1 MRFDDLRKT
10 STSDT
15 PSEVVD
21 MVIRVMPPDVEGMLT
36 GLEFSGVE
44 ELANAMSVAWYVVAT
59 DKWLNSKATQMT
71 IPGAAI
77 LLARA
82 KRIMTGANV
91 GRTIMAAAEAMWL
104 RHFEF
109 ENLKKRRNAVLCAKR
124 DAKVFQRAERR
135 VRAVYGFGDAEME
148 HLRYFVCQARK
159 DDADPAL
166 NRSLYIYSKEKMT
179 GKTTVARVIAGI
191 LNGAGCWRECSGDF
205 FSDIPCELQF
215 GTFERPK
222 ATRYACVVMDE
233 AFAGKST
240 AKYYGKFKTAMTSDK
255 CQVEVKF
262 GGKYDVKCRRNYIF
276 TSNNDISSVVADE
289 SERRMC
295 VIAMHKP
302 QAMSY
307 EAIYD
312 LWRDFIVNAPD
323 EEDTAAWY
331 ARTMPAVKGEA
342 GVQSDD
348 IVSALLGD
356 EMRKLVTQEQQ
367 AGLYQLA
374 YPKFFTDWLA
384 KSYDVRKM
392 SGLIK
397 EAVVAAYGEPK
408 SSGNRKYY
416 NISDLLAI
424 IAGGMAE
431 PLVFVTEE
439 KEDINDLPY

>member
-1 MRFDDLRKT
+1 MRFDDLKKN

-21 MVIRVMPPDVEGMLT
+21 MVMRVMPPDVDGMLT
-36 GLEFSGVE
+36 GLEFASVE

-91 GRTIMAAAEAMWL
+91 GRTIMAAAEAMWM

-109 ENLKKRRNAVLCAKR
+109 ENLKKRRNAVLSVKR
-124 DAKVFQRAERR
+124 DVKVFQHAERR

-179 GKTTVARVIAGI
+179 GKTTVARAIAGI

-262 GGKYDVKCRRNYIF
+262 GGKYDVRCRRNYIF

-295 VIAMHKP
+295 VLSMRKP
-302 QAMSY
+302 EAMSY
-307 EAIYD
+307 DDIYS
-312 LWRDFIVNAPD
+312 LWRDYIVNAPED
-323 EEDTAAWY
+323 PDTAEWY
-331 ARTMPAVKGEA
+331 RRTMPAVKGEA

-356 EMRKLVTQEQQ
+356 EMRQRVTQAQQ

-374 YPKFFTDWLA
+374 YPKFFTDWLSQ
-384 KSYDVRKM
+384 SYDVRKL

-397 EAVVAAYGEPK
+397 EAVVSAYGEPK

-416 NISDLLAI
+416 NISELLTI
-424 IAGGMAE
+424 IAGGMVE
-431 PLVFVTEE
+431 FPGDNELE
-439 KEDINDLPY
+439 LPY

>member
-1 MRFDDLRKT
+1 MRFDDLKKT

-21 MVIRVMPPDVEGMLT
+21 MVMRVIPPDVEGMLT
-36 GLEFSGVE
+36 GLEFSSAE
-44 ELANAMSVAWYVVAT
+44 ELADAMSVAWYVVAT

-91 GRTIMAAAEAMWL
+91 GRTIMAAAEAMWM

-109 ENLKKRRNAVLCAKR
+109 ENLKKRRNAVLSVER
-124 DAKVFQRAERR
+124 DAKVFQYAERR

-179 GKTTVARVIAGI
+179 GKTTVARAIAGI
-191 LNGAGCWRECSGDF
+191 LNGAGCWSECSGDF

-262 GGKYDVKCRRNYIF
+262 GGKYDVRCRRNYIF

-295 VIAMHKP
+295 VLSMRKP
-302 QAMSY
+302 EAMSY
-307 EAIYD
+307 DDIYA
-312 LWRDFIVNAPD
+312 LWRDYIVNATEDP
-323 EEDTAAWY
+323 DTAEWY
-331 ARTMPAVKGEA
+331 RRTMPAVKGEA

-356 EMRKLVTQEQQ
+356 EMRQRVTQAQQ

-374 YPKFFTDWLA
+374 YPKFFTDWLSQ
-384 KSYDVRKM
+384 SYDVRKL

-416 NISDLLAI
+416 NISDLLTL
-424 IAGGMAE
+424 IAGGMVEYPADNG
-431 PLVFVTEE
+431 F
-439 KEDINDLPY
+439 EDDGLPY

>member
-1 MRFDDLRKT
+1 MRFGDLDLT
-10 STSDT
+10 STGDRPSDVT
-15 PSEVVD
+15 AKVLELVPPEVEK
-21 MVIRVMPPDVEGMLT
+21 MMEE
-36 GLEFSGVE
+36 LEFSSSE
-44 ELANAMSVAWYVVAT
+44 ELAQAMQVAWYIIAT
-59 DKWLNSKATQMT
+59 DKYLNAKTTQLT

-82 KRIMTGANV
+82 KKIMTGANV
-91 GRTIMAAAEAMWL
+91 GRTITAAAETMWM
-104 RHFEF
+104 RFFEG
-109 ENLKKRRNAVLCAKR
+109 ENLKKRRNAVLS
-124 DAKVFQRAERR
+124 AERDEKVYR
-135 VRAVYGFGDAEME
+135 TALNRIRSVYGFSGTETE

-166 NRSLYIYSKEKMT
+166 NRALYICSKEKMT
-179 GKTTVARVIAGI
+179 GKTTVARAIAGI
-191 LNGAGCWRECSGDF
+191 LNGAGCWKECSGDF

-262 GGKYDVKCRRNYIF
+262 GGKYDVRCRRNYIF

-295 VIAMHKP
+295 VIGMKRPEAMD
-302 QAMSY
+302 Y
-307 EAIYD
+307 DAIYQ
-312 LWRDFIVNAPD
+312 LWRDYIVNAPD
-323 EEDTAAWY
+323 EEDTAEWY
-331 ARTMPAVKGEA
+331 RRTMPSVKGEA

-356 EMRKLVTQEQQ
+356 EMRQRITQAQQ

-384 KSYDVRKM
+384 QSYDVRKL

-397 EAVVAAYGEPK
+397 EAVVTAYGQPK
-408 SSGNRKYY
+408 ESGNRKYY
-416 NISDLLAI
+416 NISDLLSLI
-424 IAGGMAE
+424 NGGLVEQSTVLE
-431 PLVFVTEE
+431 PM
-439 KEDINDLPY
+439 DDDGLPY

>member
-1 MRFDDLRKT
+1 MRFDDLKKT

-21 MVIRVMPPDVEGMLT
+21 MVMRVMPPDVEGMLT
-36 GLEFSGVE
+36 GLEFSSVE
-44 ELANAMSVAWYVVAT
+44 ELAEAMSVAWYVVAT

-91 GRTIMAAAEAMWL
+91 GRTIMAAAEAMWM

-109 ENLKKRRNAVLCAKR
+109 ENLKKRRNAVLGAER
-124 DAKVFQRAERR
+124 DAKVFQYAERR

-179 GKTTVARVIAGI
+179 GKTTVARAIAGI

-262 GGKYDVKCRRNYIF
+262 GGKYDVRCRRNYIF

-295 VIAMHKP
+295 VLSMRKP
-302 QAMSY
+302 EAMSY
-307 EAIYD
+307 DDIYS
-312 LWRDFIVNAPD
+312 LWRDYIVNATED
-323 EEDTAAWY
+323 HDTADWY
-331 ARTMPAVKGEA
+331 RRTMPAVKGEA

-356 EMRKLVTQEQQ
+356 EMRQRVTQAQQ

-384 KSYDVRKM
+384 QSYDVRKL

-416 NISDLLAI
+416 NISDLLTL
-424 IAGGMAE
+424 IAGGMVEYPADNG
-431 PLVFVTEE
+431 F
-439 KEDINDLPY
+439 EDDGLPY

>member
-1 MRFDDLRKT
+1 MRFDDLKKT

-21 MVIRVMPPDVEGMLT
+21 MVMRVMPPDVEGMLT
-36 GLEFSGVE
+36 GLEFASVE
-44 ELANAMSVAWYVVAT
+44 ELAEAMSVAWYVVAT

-91 GRTIMAAAEAMWL
+91 GRTIMAAAEAMWM

-109 ENLKKRRNAVLCAKR
+109 ENLKKRRNAVLSVER
-124 DAKVFQRAERR
+124 DAKVFQYADRR

-148 HLRYFVCQARK
+148 HIRYFVCQARK

-179 GKTTVARVIAGI
+179 GKTTVARAIAGI

-262 GGKYDVKCRRNYIF
+262 GGKYDVRCSRNYIF

-295 VIAMHKP
+295 VLSMRKP
-302 QAMSY
+302 EAMSY
-307 EAIYD
+307 DDIYS
-312 LWRDFIVNAPD
+312 LWRDYIVNAAEDP
-323 EEDTAAWY
+323 DTAEWY
-331 ARTMPAVKGEA
+331 RRTMPAVKGEA

-356 EMRKLVTQEQQ
+356 EMRQRVTQAQQ

-374 YPKFFTDWLA
+374 YPKFFTDWLSQ
-384 KSYDVRKM
+384 SYDVRKL

-416 NISDLLAI
+416 NISDLLTL
-424 IAGGMAE
+424 IAGGMVEYPADNG
-431 PLVFVTEE
+431 F
-439 KEDINDLPY
+439 EDDGLPY

>member
-1 MRFDDLRKT
+1 MRFVDLDLT
-10 STSDT
+10 STGDRPSDVT
-15 PSEVVD
+15 AKVLELVPPEVEK
-21 MVIRVMPPDVEGMLT
+21 MME
-36 GLEFSGVE
+36 GLEFSSAE
-44 ELANAMSVAWYVVAT
+44 ELAQAMQVAWYIIAT
-59 DKWLNSKATQMT
+59 DKYLNSKTTQLT
-71 IPGAAI
+71 IPGATI

-91 GRTIMAAAEAMWL
+91 TRTITASAEAMWM
-104 RHFEF
+104 RYFEG
-109 ENLKKRRNAVLCAKR
+109 ENLKTRRNAVLS
-124 DAKVFQRAERR
+124 VERNEKTYCTALDR
-135 VRAVYGFGDAEME
+135 IRLVYGFSDTEMG
-148 HLRYFVCQARK
+148 HLRYFVCQARR

-166 NRSLYIYSKEKMT
+166 NRALYIHSKEKMT
-179 GKTTVARVIAGI
+179 GKTTVARAIAGI
-191 LNGAGCWRECSGDF
+191 LNGARSWMECSGDF

-215 GTFERPK
+215 GNFERPK

-295 VIAMHKP
+295 VITMRRP
-302 QAMSY
+302 QPMSY
-307 EAIYD
+307 DDIYQ
-312 LWRDFIVNAPD
+312 LWRDFIVNAP
-323 EEDTAAWY
+323 EESDTAVWY
-331 ARTMPAVKGEA
+331 RETMPEVKGEA

-348 IVSALLGD
+348 ITSALLGD
-356 EMRKLVTQEQQ
+356 ELRQKLTQMQGG
-367 AGLYQLA
+367 GLYQVA

-384 KSYDVRKM
+384 QSYDVRKC

-397 EAVVAAYGEPK
+397 DAVVAAYGEPK
-408 SSGNRKYY
+408 NSGNRKYY

-431 PLVFVTEE
+431 QIVFENDKNVI
-439 KEDINDLPY
+439 DNDLPY